1 MYRNCTRPVW
11 NLLRLFL
18 SSFRFC
24 GMGMGREPEAALLSM
39 NMTVSEDSAVCLEGG
54 WGGVGVSVCVYVYIL

>member
-39 NMTVSEDSAVCLEGG
+39 NMTVSEDSAVHLEGG
-54 WGGVGVSVCVYVYIL
+54 WGGSEGVCVCVYIL